1 MCRLVAYTGGPASPA
16 GLVFG
21 GAHSLYEQSWA
32 PQELLSG
39 SVNVAVESFGSP
51 EAPPTEEWERIS
63 NSARVLEGVLDAP

>member
-1 MCRLVAYTGGPASPA
+1 MCRLVADTGGPVSPA

-51 EAPPTEEWERIS
+51 EAPPTDE
-63 NSARVLEGVLDAP
+63 VLRKRCPA

>member
-1 MCRLVAYTGGPASPA
+1 VHTPS
-16 GLVFG
+16 
-21 GAHSLYEQSWA
+21 EQSWA

-39 SVNVAVESFGSP
+39 SMNVAVESFGSP